1 MTTLVLIAKETIPG
15 RVKTRLHP
23 HLTMEEAALIA
34 DAAIADTLDALS
46 ALRPTRRVLLFDGRQ
61 APPGFDDWEIMPQ
74 VEGGLDERLGAMFDA
89 CDGPTVL
96 IGMDTPQVSPED
108 LAPVMEPWPDG
119 VDAWFGP
126 ANDGGFW
133 ALAMAEP
140 DGDMVRGVPMSRSDT
155 GAHQLLRLESRGLGV
170 RMLPALVDADTID
183 DAREIAVVAPFTRF
197 AGALRAFD
205 RVPVH

>member
-61 APPGFDDWEIMPQ
+61 VPPGFDDWEIMPQ